1 MVVFQKNVEI
11 KNFVAELRK
20 MDRTIGL
27 VPTMGYLHEGHLALV
42 REAKKTCQAVVVSIF
57 VNPTQFGPR
66 EDFERYPRDPERDLA
81 MLKREGVDAVFMPSV
96 GEIYPKGYVSYV
108 TLKGFTDCLCGRS
121 RPGHF
126 DGVAT
131 VVAKLF
137 NIVRPDKAFFGQK
150 DGQQVLVIRKMVE
163 DLNMEPEIVSVP
175 TVREVDGLAMSS
187 RNFYLSAEER
197 RAAPVL
203 YRGLMA
209 AQAAFEKGERNPE
222 KLCKIVVDML
232 AGEPL
237 CKIDYVEIRSIPN
250 LEPVEFIDGP
260 VLLAVAGYFSNVR
273 LIDNV
278 VLHPGSLP
286 GRSAGDAG

>member
-1 MVVFQKNVEI
+1 MVVFQKNDEI
-11 KNFVAELRK
+11 KSFVTELKK
-20 MDRTIGL
+20 MGRTLGF

-42 REAKKTCQAVVVSIF
+42 REAKKTCQAVIVSIF
-57 VNPTQFGPR
+57 VNPTQFGPHD
-66 EDFERYPRDPERDLA
+66 DFERYPRDSERDLR
-81 MLKREGVDAVFMPSV
+81 MLEEEEVDAVFMPKLT
-96 GEIYPKGYVSYV
+96 EIYPQGYVTYV
-108 TLKGFTDCLCGRS
+108 TLKGLTDCLCGRS

-131 VVAKLF
+131 VVTKLF

-163 DLNMEPEIVSVP
+163 DLNMEPEMVTVA
-175 TVREVDGLAMSS
+175 TVREPDGLAMSS

-197 RAAPVL
+197 KAAPVL

-209 AQAAFEKGERNPE
+209 AQAAFENGERNPE
-222 KLCKIVVDML
+222 RLCKIVVEML

-237 CKIDYVEIRSIPN
+237 ARMDYVEIRLIPN
-250 LEPVEFIDGP
+250 LEPVEIINRP
-260 VLLAVAGYFSNVR
+260 VLLAEAVYFTKAR

-278 VLHPGSLP
+278 VLDPGKLL
-286 GRSAGDAG
+286 

>member
-1 MVVFQKNVEI
+1 MVVFEKNDEV
-11 KNFVAELRK
+11 KSFVTELKK
-20 MDRTIGL
+20 MGHTLGF

-42 REAKKTCQAVVVSIF
+42 REAKKTCQAVIVSIF
-57 VNPTQFGPR
+57 VNPTQFGPQD
-66 EDFERYPRDPERDLA
+66 DFERYPRDSERDLC
-81 MLKREGVDAVFMPSV
+81 MLEEEEVDAVFMPNLN
-96 GEIYPKGYVSYV
+96 EIYPQGYVTYV
-108 TLKGFTDCLCGRS
+108 TLKGLTDCLCGRS

-131 VVAKLF
+131 VVTKLF

-163 DLNMEPEIVSVP
+163 DLNMEPEMVTVA
-175 TVREVDGLAMSS
+175 TVREPDGLAMSS

-197 RAAPVL
+197 KAAPVL

-209 AQAAFEKGERNPE
+209 AQAAFENGERNPE
-222 KLCKIVVDML
+222 RLCKIVVEML

-237 CKIDYVEIRSIPN
+237 ARIDYAEIRSIPN
-250 LEPVEFIDGP
+250 LEPVEIINRP
-260 VLLAVAGYFSNVR
+260 VLLAAAVYFTKAR

-278 VLHPGSLP
+278 VLHPGNLL
-286 GRSAGDAG
+286 